1 MRRLH
6 IPFTLLLALYLV
18 AHFGPRLRE
27 GVSNFTRVTQAQARA
42 TKIHYAPAENLERL
56 DLAAIR
62 STQHTLDICMYAL
75 RVMWTIG
82 FLGGSAVSIISSP
95 SFRLG

>member
-27 GVSNFTRVTQAQARA
+27 VANFTGVTRAQARV
-42 TKIHYAPAENLERL
+42 TGIHYAPAENLERL
-56 DLAAIR
+56 DLAALR
-62 STQHTLDICMYAL
+62 SPPRTLDICM
-75 RVMWTIG
+75 
-82 FLGGSAVSIISSP
+82 
-95 SFRLG
+95 

>member
-6 IPFTLLLALYLV
+6 VPFMLLLALYLV
-18 AHFGPRLRE
+18 AHFGPSLRE
-27 GVSNFTRVTQAQARA
+27 VVSNFTGVTQAQARGSG
-42 TKIHYAPAENLERL
+42 IHYAPAENLERL

-75 RVMWTIG
+75 TDIW
-82 FLGGSAVSIISSP
+82 LKLSSSSP
-95 SFRLG
+95 ITV

>member
-18 AHFGPRLRE
+18 AHFGRRLRE
-27 GVSNFTRVTQAQARA
+27 GVSNFTGVTRAQGRA
-42 TKIHYAPAENLERL
+42 TGIHYAPAENLERL
-56 DLAAIR
+56 DVAALR
-62 STQHTLDICMYAL
+62 STHHTLDICMYAL

>member
-27 GVSNFTRVTQAQARA
+27 GVSNFTGVTQAQARV
-42 TKIHYAPAENLERL
+42 TGIHYAPAENLERL
-56 DLAAIR
+56 DLAALR
-62 STQHTLDICMYAL
+62 STQRTLDICMYAL

>member
-6 IPFTLLLALYLV
+6 IPFMLLLALYLV

-27 GVSNFTRVTQAQARA
+27 VVSNFTGVTQAQARGSG
-42 TKIHYAPAENLERL
+42 IHYAPAENLERL

-75 RVMWTIG
+75 TVMWTVS
-82 FLGGSAVSIISSP
+82 FLGGSAVSYGHVESS
-95 SFRLG
+95 

>member
-27 GVSNFTRVTQAQARA
+27 VANFTGVTQAQARV
-42 TKIHYAPAENLERL
+42 TGIHYAPAENLERL
-56 DLAAIR
+56 DLAALR
-62 STQHTLDICMYAL
+62 STQRTLDICMYAL